1 MDQSSVPAA
10 APRARVGL
18 GFLPMALIAGVFWAD
33 AMILAVVYAY
43 GLETELVAA
52 GNASLFAPWNV
63 RVLEYVL
70 LFPLLLLAYRWSLR
84 IGWRPWSTKVP
95 LQILIGFV
103 FALLARPALILGE
116 FLLHADKLPEQGESH
131 ADADAWFWIWALFED
146 FSTLG
151 VAITG
156 DFFLRYGFGLAL
168 VTGAALYMQYR
179 DAQLRAAALERQWSG
194 ARLAA
199 LRMQLSPHTLFNSL
213 NLIKGQIAWNP
224 GAAQKLL
231 VQLADLLRRLLNAG
245 NRDFARLRE
254 ELELVGLYLELQ
266 EQRFADRL
274 RIDLPERASI
284 PDVWVPSLILQPL
297 VENAVTHGLAGH
309 EGPNRVEVRVCEH
322 GEELILS
329 VRNDVAGD
337 SAPGAE
343 RIGLGNVR
351 ERLAVHFGER
361 GRVTAGLADPG
372 HWRVEIRMPLLRE
385 APPALP
391 AGSVETQPA

>member
-63 RVLEYVL
+63 RVLQYVL

-84 IGWRPWSTKVP
+84 IGWRSWSTKVP

-116 FLLHADKLPEQGESH
+116 LLLHADQVPEQGESH
-131 ADADAWFWIWALFED
+131 ADADAWFWVWALFED

-168 VTGAALYMQYR
+168 VCDIRVGAL
-179 DAQLRAAALERQWSG
+179 DAKYG
-194 ARLAA
+194 ANFVKLGLA
-199 LRMQLSPHTLFNSL
+199 
-213 NLIKGQIAWNP
+213 P
-224 GAAQKLL
+224 GMSISYLL
-231 VQLADLLRRLLNAG
+231 PR
-245 NRDFARLRE
+245 
-254 ELELVGLYLELQ
+254 LVGMARANELLLTGRLVDGR
-266 EQRFADRL
+266 EAD
-274 RIDLPERASI
+274 
-284 PDVWVPSLILQPL
+284 
-297 VENAVTHGLAGH
+297 TLAGH
-309 EGPNRVEVRVCEH
+309 VDLRRPLRKNEA
-322 GEELILS
+322 LIATS
-329 VRNDVAGD
+329 
-337 SAPGAE
+337 
-343 RIGLGNVR
+343 
-351 ERLAVHFGER
+351 
-361 GRVTAGLADPG
+361 DPAQS
-372 HWRVEIRMPLLRE
+372 P
-385 APPALP
+385 
-391 AGSVETQPA
+391 S